1 MLVLPAARTQKQA
14 SCHGRDFSNLFL
26 TLAAQHHQTLII
38 IGLIKTQDGIVG
50 IKKMACCDVVLV
62 ASLGVLQLTIGSLS
76 MAATVVHS
84 FLQ

>member
-1 MLVLPAARTQKQA
+1 LLVLSAARTQKQA